1 MKNGSI
7 SAARRFTPQERAS
20 WVGRYRA
27 SGLTQRG
34 FAERHGLSLSTLHQW
49 LRRNASSGE
58 AQTPAFQEVHLR
70 PVHSAHRWTA
80 EVSFTDGTTLRLS
93 DGATGP
99 WIDSLL
105 QSLGKSC

>member
-1 MKNGSI
+1 
-7 SAARRFTPQERAS
+7 
-20 WVGRYRA
+20 V
-27 SGLTQRG
+27 SGLSQRG
-34 FAERHGLSLSTLHQW
+34 FAQQHGLPLSTLHQW
-49 LRRNASSGE
+49 LRQNVASGE

-70 PVHSAHRWTA
+70 PAPSAHPWTA

-93 DGATGP
+93 DGATAR